1 MVSRSCISLLDFAS
15 GNMMNFSQSPRSL
28 PRIMTVPG
36 IISDVDVDGIN
47 DGISDAPSTGS
58 GAKMIIVSNFLPL
71 NAQKDLNSGKWSFS
85 FDEDSLLL
93 QMKDGFSAIP
103 EVVYVGSLRV
113 DVDSSEQEEVSQK
126 LLEEFNCV
134 PTFIP
139 PDIYKKFYHGFCK
152 HHLWPLFHYML
163 PLCPDHGNRFD
174 RLLWQAYVSANKIF
188 ADKVTEVINNTE
200 EDYVWVHDY
209 HLMVLPTFLRKRFN
223 RIKLGFFLHSPFPSS
238 EIYRTL
244 LVRDEILKA
253 LLNADLIGFHT
264 FDYARHF
271 LSCCSRMLG
280 LDYESKRGHIGLEY
294 FGRTVYI
301 KILPVG
307 IHMGRVESALNHP
320 SSSIKVKEIQEQFKG
335 KRLVI
340 GVDDMDIFKGIS
352 LKLLAV
358 EHLLLQNSELRGK
371 LVLVQIV
378 NPARSSGKDVQEAK
392 MEIYSITKRIN
403 NTFGFPGYEPVVLID
418 RHVPFCEKTAY
429 YALAECCIVNAVRD
443 GMNLIPYKYIVCRQG
458 TPKMDEALGVASGSR
473 HTSSLVVSEFTG
485 CSPSLSGAIRVNP
498 WDIEA
503 VANAVNTAINMPD
516 LEKQLR
522 HGKHY
527 CYVSSHDVAYWARSF
542 MQDLKRACKDHYSK
556 RCWGIGFGLN
566 FRILALSPS
575 FRKLSNDYIISAYKR
590 TSKRAIF
597 LDYDGTMVPH
607 TSLAKTPTPEVIS
620 VLNNLCADPMN
631 SVFIVSGRGKKSLS
645 DWFVQ
650 CENLG
655 IAAEHGYFFRWSGM
669 SDWETSSLAVDFD
682 WKNIAEPVM
691 KLYTEATDGSYIEVK
706 ESALVWHHQDADPDF
721 GSCQAKELLDHLEN
735 VLANDPVAVKRGQN
749 IVEVKPQ
756 GVTKGFVAEKV
767 LSKMIASGKPP
778 GFVLCIGDDRSDED
792 MFESISKTPYS
803 SSLPSAPA
811 IFACTVGQKPSKAR
825 YYLDDTVDVLA
836 LLQCLAD
843 ASSSNLSSTET
854 QVSFDNVVRKEL

>member
-1 MVSRSCISLLDFAS
+1 
-15 GNMMNFSQSPRSL
+15 
-28 PRIMTVPG
+28 MTVPG

-139 PDIYKKFYHGFCK
+139 PDIYKNFYHGFCK

-335 KRLVI
+335 QA
-340 GVDDMDIFKGIS
+340 F
-352 LKLLAV
+352 
-358 EHLLLQNSELRGK
+358 
-371 LVLVQIV
+371 
-378 NPARSSGKDVQEAK
+378 
-392 MEIYSITKRIN
+392 
-403 NTFGFPGYEPVVLID
+403 
-418 RHVPFCEKTAY
+418 
-429 YALAECCIVNAVRD
+429 
-443 GMNLIPYKYIVCRQG
+443 
-458 TPKMDEALGVASGSR
+458 
-473 HTSSLVVSEFTG
+473 
-485 CSPSLSGAIRVNP
+485 SP
-498 WDIEA
+498 
-503 VANAVNTAINMPD
+503 
-516 LEKQLR
+516 
-522 HGKHY
+522 
-527 CYVSSHDVAYWARSF
+527 
-542 MQDLKRACKDHYSK
+542 
-556 RCWGIGFGLN
+556 
-566 FRILALSPS
+566 
-575 FRKLSNDYIISAYKR
+575 
-590 TSKRAIF
+590 
-597 LDYDGTMVPH
+597 
-607 TSLAKTPTPEVIS
+607 
-620 VLNNLCADPMN
+620 
-631 SVFIVSGRGKKSLS
+631 
-645 DWFVQ
+645 
-650 CENLG
+650 
-655 IAAEHGYFFRWSGM
+655 
-669 SDWETSSLAVDFD
+669 
-682 WKNIAEPVM
+682 
-691 KLYTEATDGSYIEVK
+691 
-706 ESALVWHHQDADPDF
+706 
-721 GSCQAKELLDHLEN
+721 
-735 VLANDPVAVKRGQN
+735 
-749 IVEVKPQ
+749 
-756 GVTKGFVAEKV
+756 
-767 LSKMIASGKPP
+767 
-778 GFVLCIGDDRSDED
+778 
-792 MFESISKTPYS
+792 
-803 SSLPSAPA
+803 
-811 IFACTVGQKPSKAR
+811 
-825 YYLDDTVDVLA
+825 
-836 LLQCLAD
+836 
-843 ASSSNLSSTET
+843 
-854 QVSFDNVVRKEL
+854 